1 MQTYGQHLG
10 PLHREGSDT
19 MDRRISSP
27 LGLRTFSNPYPH
39 RISINVRRIG
49 TFVKF
54 KEFNVIMSNIHWIL
68 EMLVFPFFMQDI
80 YSFMQNSVK
89 DLLDKLASKMSEVI
103 KNPFQVNVVFV
114 FLNYS

>member
-1 MQTYGQHLG
+1 M
-10 PLHREGSDT
+10 
-19 MDRRISSP
+19 SS
-27 LGLRTFSNPYPH
+27 
-39 RISINVRRIG
+39 
-49 TFVKF
+49 
-54 KEFNVIMSNIHWIL
+54 IHWLL
-68 EMLVFPFFMQDI
+68 EMLVVLLFYYYYFLQDI

>member
-1 MQTYGQHLG
+1 M
-10 PLHREGSDT
+10 
-19 MDRRISSP
+19 SSP

-39 RISINVRRIG
+39 RINLNVRRIG

-54 KEFNVIMSNIHWIL
+54 KEFNIIMSSIHWIL
-68 EMLVFPFFMQDI
+68 EILVVLFFLQDI

-89 DLLDKLASKMSEVI
+89 DLLGKLASKTSEVI

>member
-1 MQTYGQHLG
+1 
-10 PLHREGSDT
+10 
-19 MDRRISSP
+19 MDRRMSSP

-39 RISINVRRIG
+39 RINLNVKRIG

-54 KEFNVIMSNIHWIL
+54 KEFNIVMSSIHWIL
-68 EMLVFPFFMQDI
+68 EILVVLFFKDI
-80 YSFMQNSVK
+80 YSFMQNGVK
-89 DLLDKLASKMSEVI
+89 DLLDKLASKTSEVI